1 MGDILHRIS
10 LLTIPFAVAGSLLA
24 ILATLHPLSIW
35 ATLAFLLFCVYCI
48 VLAKLSAVSFIV
60 FSPILALRLTEM
72 LSGASIE
79 AGAYMDGS
87 GAYGYPTGAF
97 SRLLVVY
104 IVFFSFGAFVCEILS
119 KSLLELQRQSLE
131 KTRLWW
137 LVLTGIVGLSSL
149 YLIYVGLSSGFPLF
163 TSEDRFQFL
172 NRQSRAYVSIM
183 QNRLLIVPLLG
194 YLVTLKE
201 YRLRAIFL
209 FIWINLI
216 SILFAEKFTSLL
228 MMLTVFCMPI
238 GIKTAASLGAIKI
251 RWILLGGLGL
261 SAVSIPTVLIVYGAL
276 DDFDG
281 AIERYNERAAMQ
293 GEMWY
298 LTDDPN
304 LYWADPRW
312 DIIAADASTWF
323 KPGMQDSRAVGR
335 DFGLYYVMAEHA
347 RPEILEAAMD
357 YGGGFLFCL
366 YPYLLLVSG
375 LPGVL
380 LISLI
385 LASLHSLVIVLMLRC
400 LQTGQWIAAL
410 LFMKSFNN
418 ILSAYIIGY
427 LWFVFGIKNLFF
439 LGAAISIMIIGER
452 MDLVRRNRIASH
464 GAAHQTR

>member
-1 MGDILHRIS
+1 MGDILQRIS
-10 LLTIPFAVAGSLLA
+10 LLTFPFVIAGSLLA
-24 ILATLHPLSIW
+24 ILATAHPLSMW
-35 ATLAFLLFCVYCI
+35 ATAAFLLFCVYCI

-87 GAYGYPTGAF
+87 GAFGYPTGAF

-104 IVFFSFGAFVCEILS
+104 IVFFSFGALVCEILS
-119 KSLLELQRQSLE
+119 KSLLELKHPSRE
-131 KTRLWW
+131 KTRMWW
-137 LVLTGIVGLSSL
+137 MVLTGIVGLSSL
-149 YLIYVGLSSGFPLF
+149 YLIYVGLSSGFPIL
-163 TSEDRFQFL
+163 TSEDRFQYL
-172 NRQSRAYVSIM
+172 NKQSRAYVSIM
-183 QNRLLIVPLLG
+183 QNRLLIVPMLG
-194 YLVTLKE
+194 YLATLRE
-201 YRLRAIFL
+201 YRFRAILL
-209 FIWINLI
+209 FIWINGI

-298 LTDDPN
+298 LTDDPS
-304 LYWADPRW
+304 LYWADTRW
-312 DIIAADASTWF
+312 DVIEADASTWF
-323 KPGMQDSRAVGR
+323 KPSMQDSRAVGR

-366 YPYLLLVSG
+366 YPYLLMVSG

-380 LISLI
+380 LISVV

-400 LQTGQWIAAL
+400 LQNGQWIAAL

-418 ILSAYIIGY
+418 ILSAYIVGY
-427 LWFVFGIKNLFF
+427 LWFILGIKNLVFI
-439 LGAAISIMIIGER
+439 GAAIGIMIIGER
-452 MDLVRRNRIASH
+452 MELAKRTRLDSH
-464 GAAHQTR
+464 NPAQGR